1 MGAICV
7 LQRYI
12 IKKRLSF
19 FLVFLE
25 VSVLVIP
32 KKVSRTGAVLA
43 ATVLVGAPF
52 APLIADELEAPPAA
66 VAVTEGSEAP
76 AASTQAGAEVDGT
89 GTVFSSQPDARFR
102 IERAQAS
109 AGTGFTDIVLVNV
122 SDVASTH
129 TWVPLA
135 SLRGNLPE
143 GATFGSVV
151 GSGGEVVKGSD
162 LVAANVTSAD
172 SVDADAEYWYVPN
185 LAAGGEVRISV
196 VQAPDATPE
205 PTPSP
210 DTETPKPSDEAT
222 TPAPEKSEDATPAPV
237 EEKKSAES
245 STVVVDNA
253 ANVSKKA
260 DEVYKAPT
268 QAQIP
273 QDNAVR
279 HDSAGRVVSTA
290 PVAAVTSDAQEGTTT
305 TRFEDGGEVTTNAAG
320 EVVESTLGSSVT
332 TTGAPVTS
340 TVRSTASSK
349 ATPGSSVSAV
359 KGQTLRTGAAG
370 VASNVPLAVSPAVI
384 PMVAAGGS
392 LALAGTVVA
401 GVALKNRKREKR
413 ERG

>member
-1 MGAICV
+1 M
-7 LQRYI
+7 
-12 IKKRLSF
+12 
-19 FLVFLE
+19 
-25 VSVLVIP
+25 VIP
-32 KKVSRTGAVLA
+32 KKVSRSGAVLA

-52 APLIADELEAPPAA
+52 APLIADELETPPAA
-66 VAVTEGSEAP
+66 VAVAEGSDATT
-76 AASTQAGAEVDGT
+76 ASTQAGAEVDGT

-109 AGTGFTDIVLVNV
+109 AGSGFTDIVLANV

-129 TWVPLA
+129 TWVPLD

-143 GATFGSVV
+143 GATFGAVV

-162 LVAANVTSAD
+162 LVAANVASAD
-172 SVDADAEYWYVPN
+172 SVNADAEYWYIPN
-185 LAAGGEVRISV
+185 LAAGAEVRISV
-196 VQAPDATPE
+196 VQAPEATPAPTPE
-205 PTPSP
+205 PKAEETPAPDTTADPTPAP
-210 DTETPKPSDEAT
+210 DTETPKPSD
-222 TPAPEKSEDATPAPV
+222 DATPAPV

-253 ANVSKKA
+253 ANISKKA

-268 QAQIP
+268 QAAIP

-320 EVVESTLGSSVT
+320 EVVESTLGSTVT

-349 ATPGSSVSAV
+349 TTPSSSTV

-370 VASNVPLAVSPAVI
+370 VANVPLAVSPAVI

-392 LALAGTVVA
+392 LALAGTIVA
-401 GVALKNRKREKR
+401 GVALKNRKRENR

>member
-1 MGAICV
+1 M
-7 LQRYI
+7 
-12 IKKRLSF
+12 
-19 FLVFLE
+19 
-25 VSVLVIP
+25 VIP

-66 VAVTEGSEAP
+66 VAVAEGSDATT
-76 AASTQAGAEVDGT
+76 ASTQAGAEVDGT

-102 IERAQAS
+102 IERAQAP
-109 AGTGFTDIVLVNV
+109 AGSGFTDIVLANV

-129 TWVPLA
+129 TWVPLD

-143 GATFGSVV
+143 GATFGAVV

-162 LVAANVTSAD
+162 LVAANVASAD
-172 SVDADAEYWYVPN
+172 SVNADAEYWYIPN
-185 LAAGGEVRISV
+185 LAAGAEVRISV
-196 VQAPDATPE
+196 VQAPEATPTPTPE
-205 PTPSP
+205 PKAEETPAPDTTADPTPMP
-210 DTETPKPSDEAT
+210 DTETPKPSDDAT

-245 STVVVDNA
+245 SSTVVVDNA
-253 ANVSKKA
+253 ANISKKA

-268 QAQIP
+268 QAAIP

-320 EVVESTLGSSVT
+320 EVVESTLGSTVT

-349 ATPGSSVSAV
+349 TTPSSSAV

-370 VASNVPLAVSPAVI
+370 VANVPLAVSPAVI

-392 LALAGTVVA
+392 LALAGTIVA
-401 GVALKNRKREKR
+401 GVALKNRKRENR

>member
-1 MGAICV
+1 M
-7 LQRYI
+7 
-12 IKKRLSF
+12 
-19 FLVFLE
+19 
-25 VSVLVIP
+25 VIP
-32 KKVSRTGAVLA
+32 KKVSRSGAVLA

-52 APLIADELEAPPAA
+52 APLIADELETPPAA
-66 VAVTEGSEAP
+66 VAVTEGSDTTT
-76 AASTQAGAEVDGT
+76 ASTQAGAEVNGT

-109 AGTGFTDIVLVNV
+109 AGSGFTDIVLANV

-129 TWVPLA
+129 TWVPLD

-143 GATFGSVV
+143 GATFGAVV

-162 LVAANVTSAD
+162 LVAANVASAD
-172 SVDADAEYWYVPN
+172 SVNADAEYWYIPN
-185 LAAGGEVRISV
+185 LAAGAEVRISV
-196 VQAPDATPE
+196 VQAPEATPAPTPE
-205 PTPSP
+205 PKAEETPAPDTTADPTPAP
-210 DTETPKPSDEAT
+210 DTETPKPSDDAT
-222 TPAPEKSEDATPAPV
+222 TPAPV

-253 ANVSKKA
+253 ANISKKA

-268 QAQIP
+268 QAAIP

-320 EVVESTLGSSVT
+320 EVVESTLGSTVT

-349 ATPGSSVSAV
+349 TTPSSSTV

-370 VASNVPLAVSPAVI
+370 VANVPLAVSPAVI

-392 LALAGTVVA
+392 LALAGTIVA
-401 GVALKNRKREKR
+401 GVALKNRKRENR

>member
-1 MGAICV
+1 M
-7 LQRYI
+7 
-12 IKKRLSF
+12 
-19 FLVFLE
+19 
-25 VSVLVIP
+25 VIP
-32 KKVSRTGAVLA
+32 KKVSRSGAVLA

-52 APLIADELEAPPAA
+52 APLIADELETPPAA
-66 VAVTEGSEAP
+66 VAVAEGSGATT
-76 AASTQAGAEVDGT
+76 ASTQAGAEVDGT

-109 AGTGFTDIVLVNV
+109 AGSGFTDIVLANV

-129 TWVPLA
+129 TWVPLD

-143 GATFGSVV
+143 GATFGAVV

-162 LVAANVTSAD
+162 LVAANVASAD
-172 SVDADAEYWYVPN
+172 SVNADAEYWYIPN
-185 LAAGGEVRISV
+185 LAAGAEVRISV
-196 VQAPDATPE
+196 VQAPEATPAPTPE
-205 PTPSP
+205 PKAEETPAPDTTADPTPAP
-210 DTETPKPSDEAT
+210 DTETPKPSDDAT
-222 TPAPEKSEDATPAPV
+222 TPAPV

-253 ANVSKKA
+253 ANISKKA

-268 QAQIP
+268 QAAIP

-320 EVVESTLGSSVT
+320 EVVESTLGSTVT

-349 ATPGSSVSAV
+349 TTPSSSTV

-370 VASNVPLAVSPAVI
+370 VANVPLAVSPAVI

-392 LALAGTVVA
+392 LALAGTIVA
-401 GVALKNRKREKR
+401 GVALKNRKRENR

>member
-1 MGAICV
+1 M
-7 LQRYI
+7 
-12 IKKRLSF
+12 
-19 FLVFLE
+19 
-25 VSVLVIP
+25 VIP
-32 KKVSRTGAVLA
+32 KKVSRSGAVLA

-52 APLIADELEAPPAA
+52 APLIADELETPPAA
-66 VAVTEGSEAP
+66 VAVTEGSDATT
-76 AASTQAGAEVDGT
+76 ASTQAGAEVNGA

-109 AGTGFTDIVLVNV
+109 AGSGFTDIVLANV

-129 TWVPLA
+129 TWVPLD

-143 GATFGSVV
+143 GATFGAVV

-162 LVAANVTSAD
+162 LVAANVASAD
-172 SVDADAEYWYVPN
+172 SVNADAEYWYIPN
-185 LAAGGEVRISV
+185 LAAGAEVRISV
-196 VQAPDATPE
+196 VQAPEATPAPTPE
-205 PTPSP
+205 PKAEETPAPDTTADPTPAP
-210 DTETPKPSDEAT
+210 DTETPKPSDDAT
-222 TPAPEKSEDATPAPV
+222 TPAPV

-253 ANVSKKA
+253 ANISKKA

-268 QAQIP
+268 QAAIP

-320 EVVESTLGSSVT
+320 EVVESTLGSTVT

-349 ATPGSSVSAV
+349 TTPSSSTV

-370 VASNVPLAVSPAVI
+370 VANVPLAVSPAVI

-392 LALAGTVVA
+392 LALAGAIVA
-401 GVALKNRKREKR
+401 GVALKNRKRGNR

>member
-1 MGAICV
+1 M
-7 LQRYI
+7 
-12 IKKRLSF
+12 
-19 FLVFLE
+19 
-25 VSVLVIP
+25 VIP
-32 KKVSRTGAVLA
+32 KKVSRSGAVLA

-66 VAVTEGSEAP
+66 VAVTEGSDATT
-76 AASTQAGAEVDGT
+76 ASTQAGAEVDGT

-109 AGTGFTDIVLVNV
+109 AGSGFTDIVLANV

-129 TWVPLA
+129 TWVPLD

-143 GATFGSVV
+143 GATFGAVV

-162 LVAANVTSAD
+162 LVAANVASAD
-172 SVDADAEYWYVPN
+172 SVNADAEYWYIPN
-185 LAAGGEVRISV
+185 LAAGAEVRISV
-196 VQAPDATPE
+196 VQAPEATPTPTPE
-205 PTPSP
+205 PKAEETPAPDTTADPTPAP
-210 DTETPKPSDEAT
+210 DTETPKPSDDAT

-253 ANVSKKA
+253 ANISKKA

-268 QAQIP
+268 QAAIP

-320 EVVESTLGSSVT
+320 EVVESTLGSTVT

-349 ATPGSSVSAV
+349 TTPSSSTV

-370 VASNVPLAVSPAVI
+370 VANVPLAVSPAVI
-384 PMVAAGGS
+384 PMVASGGS
-392 LALAGTVVA
+392 LALAGTIVA
-401 GVALKNRKREKR
+401 GVALKNRKRENR

>member
-1 MGAICV
+1 M
-7 LQRYI
+7 
-12 IKKRLSF
+12 
-19 FLVFLE
+19 
-25 VSVLVIP
+25 VIP

-52 APLIADELEAPPAA
+52 APLIAEELEAPPAA
-66 VAVTEGSEAP
+66 VAATEGTEAP

-129 TWVPLA
+129 TWVPLD

-172 SVDADAEYWYVPN
+172 SVDAEAEYWYVPN

-196 VQAPDATPE
+196 VQAPEATPAPTPEPKTEETPAPDATPE
-205 PTPSP
+205 PTPAP

-260 DEVYKAPT
+260 DEVYKAPA

>member
-1 MGAICV
+1 M
-7 LQRYI
+7 
-12 IKKRLSF
+12 
-19 FLVFLE
+19 
-25 VSVLVIP
+25 VIP
-32 KKVSRTGAVLA
+32 KKVSRSGAVLA

-52 APLIADELEAPPAA
+52 APLIADELETPPAA
-66 VAVTEGSEAP
+66 VAVAEGSDATT
-76 AASTQAGAEVDGT
+76 ASTQAGAEVDGT

-109 AGTGFTDIVLVNV
+109 AGSGFTDIVLANV

-129 TWVPLA
+129 TWVPLD

-162 LVAANVTSAD
+162 LVAANVASAD
-172 SVDADAEYWYVPN
+172 SVNADAEYWYIPN
-185 LAAGGEVRISV
+185 LAAGAEVRISV
-196 VQAPDATPE
+196 VQAPEATPAPAPEPKAEETPAPDATTE
-205 PTPSP
+205 PTPAP
-210 DTETPKPSDEAT
+210 DIETPKPSD
-222 TPAPEKSEDATPAPV
+222 DATPAPV

-253 ANVSKKA
+253 ANISKKA

-268 QAQIP
+268 QAAIP

-320 EVVESTLGSSVT
+320 EVVESTLGSTVT

-349 ATPGSSVSAV
+349 TTPSSSAV

-370 VASNVPLAVSPAVI
+370 VANVPLAVSPAVI

-392 LALAGTVVA
+392 LALAGTIVA
-401 GVALKNRKREKR
+401 GVALKNRKRENR

>member
-1 MGAICV
+1 M
-7 LQRYI
+7 
-12 IKKRLSF
+12 
-19 FLVFLE
+19 
-25 VSVLVIP
+25 VIP
-32 KKVSRTGAVLA
+32 KKVSRSGAVLA

-52 APLIADELEAPPAA
+52 APLIADELETPPAA
-66 VAVTEGSEAP
+66 VAEGSDATT
-76 AASTQAGAEVDGT
+76 ASTQAGAEVDGT

-109 AGTGFTDIVLVNV
+109 AGSGFTDIVLANV

-129 TWVPLA
+129 TWVPLD

-143 GATFGSVV
+143 GATFGAVV

-162 LVAANVTSAD
+162 LVAANVASAD
-172 SVDADAEYWYVPN
+172 SVNADAEYWYIPN
-185 LAAGGEVRISV
+185 LAAGAEVRISV
-196 VQAPDATPE
+196 VQAPEATPAPAPE
-205 PTPSP
+205 PKVEETPAPDTTADPTPAP
-210 DTETPKPSDEAT
+210 DTETPKPSDDAT

-253 ANVSKKA
+253 ANISKKA
-260 DEVYKAPT
+260 DEVYKAPP
-268 QAQIP
+268 QVAIP
-273 QDNAVR
+273 KDNAVR

-320 EVVESTLGSSVT
+320 EVVESTLGSTVT

-349 ATPGSSVSAV
+349 TTPSSSTV

-370 VASNVPLAVSPAVI
+370 VANVPLAVSPAVI

-392 LALAGTVVA
+392 LALAGTIVA
-401 GVALKNRKREKR
+401 GVALKNRKRENR